1 MARPIQRIEREIAE
15 LEMAI
20 ASLATE
26 FYRVYCNYARNLG
39 RAVRGQLILAT
50 YHICT
55 QTYPQVFLDLSLS
68 ARQKLQE
75 AIKTLGTEA
84 EAAIIESVSRPR
96 VEPDALPV
104 EEQEYEENSAVDI
117 VPADPDLPAIDKPDE
132 LARWQQGLERQIADV
147 LEHASEKVNQ
157 QLKKSGVV
165 TNDLPEALIEL
176 AAHASSSHDTIPTGP
191 PNILN
196 LAIEAETFLPPHR
209 KGESKIAI
217 ELPEKL
223 LKEHKELG
231 AAVILGLEKIG
242 YEEDDDEEDEDDD
255 DREESSGLPFSLPL
269 KLVLV
274 NLRLS
279 DIEFADPNVTVER
292 NQLRQLQ
299 DKFRKIQQSY
309 EQKQQEYAIAQAEAA
324 WRSSWMDEG

>member
-15 LEMAI
+15 LETAI
-20 ASLATE
+20 ASLAAE
-26 FYRVYCNYARNLG
+26 FYRVYCNYARDLG
-39 RAVRGQLILAT
+39 RAVRGQLILAA

-55 QTYPQVFLDLSLS
+55 QTYPQVFVDLSLS

-84 EAAIIESVSRPR
+84 ERDIIASVSPPR
-96 VEPDALPV
+96 VEPDSISV
-104 EEQEYEENSAVDI
+104 EEQEEEDNAAVEI
-117 VPADPDLPAIDKPDE
+117 VAADSDLPEIDTPDE
-132 LARWQQGLERQIADV
+132 LARWQQRLERHIVEILDRV
-147 LEHASEKVNQ
+147 SEQANQ
-157 QLKKSGVV
+157 HLKKSEVV

-176 AAHASSSHDTIPTGP
+176 AKHASSSHDTIPTGP

-196 LAIEAETFLPPHR
+196 LAIEAETFLQPRR

-242 YEEDDDEEDEDDD
+242 YDEDDD
-255 DREESSGLPFSLPL
+255 DDDDDDGEENPGLPFSLPL

-299 DKFRKIQQSY
+299 DKFRKYRQTY

-324 WRSSWMDEG
+324 WRSTWMDEE